1 MMNILAIV
9 CHPDDMEI
17 TCGGT
22 LLKYKKA
29 GHAVTVC
36 NVANGNMG
44 HYSIMPDELRKI
56 RRKETQKACDI
67 GGFKSVCADIDDLT
81 VDSSDKQQLRKI
93 VQIIREEKP
102 DIIITHHPDDY
113 CSDHRETSKLV
124 FKASFDATVPHFM
137 PECGKAVDLIPL
149 YYADTDLGINFTP
162 TEYVDISDEMDTKE
176 KMLACHESQIV
187 WLKEHDGY
195 DVIAEQRKLAASRGT
210 QSGVKYAEG
219 FAPAFVSG
227 RLRTYR
233 VLPE

>member
-1 MMNILAIV
+1 MKILAII

-29 GHAVTVC
+29 GHDVTVC

-44 HYSIMPDELRKI
+44 HYKIMPDELRDI
-56 RRKETQKACDI
+56 RRKEAENACAI
-67 GGFKSVCADIDDLT
+67 GGFKSVTADVDDLT
-81 VDSSDKQQLRKI
+81 VSCADMEQVRKL
-93 VQIIREEKP
+93 VKIIRDEKP
-102 DIIITHHPDDY
+102 DLIITHHPDDY

-124 FKASFDATVPHFM
+124 FKASFDATCPHFM
-137 PECGKAVDLIPL
+137 PECGEAIDLMPL
-149 YYADTDLGINFTP
+149 YYTDTDWSINMIP

-176 KMLACHESQIV
+176 KMMACHESQIV

-195 DVIAEQRKLAASRGT
+195 DIIAEQRKMAASRGA
-210 QSGVKYAEG
+210 QCGAAYAEG
-219 FAPAFVSG
+219 FTPALVSG

-233 VLPE
+233 LLP